1 MDPVLEVGFGRE
13 LRIGVLD
20 LVWELAG
27 VSDGL
32 GGGLGASLGWA
43 IDSIPVG

>member
-1 MDPVLEVGFGRE
+1 MDPWLEVGLGKE

-20 LVWELAG
+20 LVWVLAG

-32 GGGLGASLGWA
+32 GEGLGASLGWA